1 MNRYKIEKLVRMAI
15 VDMVIDIQ
23 SDFQGQV
30 PTNVFIDRAVEEIME
45 GIDKWSA
52 LAEPH
57 SKKPSVALCSDS
69 TNEG

>member
-1 MNRYKIEKLVRMAI
+1 MNRYKVEKLVRMAI
-15 VDMVIDIQ
+15 ADMVIDMQ
-23 SDFQGQV
+23 GNFQGRV
-30 PTNVFIDRAVEEIME
+30 PANIFIDRAVEEIME